1 MMHEFRAGTILLKKR
16 LRKVPGLIVERH
28 ERGWVDDEKNFDDAD
43 AVVCFSDGN
52 QRHPVLEEK
61 RRPCGSSEMFQV
73 CIEH

>member
-28 ERGWVDDEKNFDDAD
+28 ERGWVDDEKTFDDAD